1 MRPSLPWKVVESVGC
16 VDALYAALD
25 VDVDGG
31 LGKEGLLTG
40 KGRITPTSSRA
51 ADMIGPRD

>member
-1 MRPSLPWKVVESVGC
+1 MRPSLPWKVVESVAC
-16 VDALYAALD
+16 VDALYAAL
-25 VDVDGG
+25 DVDGG

-51 ADMIGPRD
+51 ADMIGPRDW